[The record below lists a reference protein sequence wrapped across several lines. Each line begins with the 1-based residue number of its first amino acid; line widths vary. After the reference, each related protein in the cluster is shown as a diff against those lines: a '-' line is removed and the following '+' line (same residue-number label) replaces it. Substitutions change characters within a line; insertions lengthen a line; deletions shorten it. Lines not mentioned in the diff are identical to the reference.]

1 MCIFFFKVEYH
12 KFCHNILYFSIHMY
26 THHLL
31 LQEAS
36 RNCIIGAEPGMA
48 ISGHSLLFTGKC
60 DHHDSTKEAN
70 YGRPPSQLL
79 VPAYRN
85 LAHFFGKVRQIG
97 CLHSSSDREEERNE
111 VRGRGAE
118 KRVESIRLDDW
129 EKQNEISI
137 WPKKKQR
144 YGTQKDRVIEVEKKK
159 WIHDLLHLPK
169 DSASFVMSKP
179 KC

>member
-1 MCIFFFKVEYH
+1 MLIILLAYVYYFQDLQTLEKNYCRTFVKDCEGNLKTINVYFFFKVEYH

-85 LAHFFGKVRQIG
+85 LAHFFGKVRLIG
-97 CLHSSSDREEERNE
+97 CLHSSSDREEERN
-111 VRGRGAE
+111 
-118 KRVESIRLDDW
+118 
-129 EKQNEISI
+129 
-137 WPKKKQR
+137 
-144 YGTQKDRVIEVEKKK
+144 
-159 WIHDLLHLPK
+159 
-169 DSASFVMSKP
+169 
-179 KC
+179 